1 MSTNEV
7 QPESRFKRNTIIT
20 AAELSGQDIGQTI
33 RFRQWDSQRETST
46 VITGELRQLSHNG
59 SETHVVYGYGAEV
72 EATLFPDQP
81 VTLRPTD
88 QYNDVP
94 TLALYDS
101 QV

>member
-1 MSTNEV
+1 MSENEV
-7 QPESRFKRNTIIT
+7 QPESRFKRNTFVQ
-20 AAELSGQDIGQTI
+20 ASELSGKDIGQTI
-33 RFRQWDSQRETST
+33 RFRQWDAQRETAT
-46 VITGELRQLSHNG
+46 VITGELRQLSHNE

-94 TLALYDS
+94 TLALYD
-101 QV
+101 QHV